1 MVLTDIGDHA
11 VSLTPDLL
19 AQGLT
24 VSQGS
29 RMVWQP
35 KPRGHNLSVQALQ
48 PGQSIVL
55 TTVWNGR
62 PNQPG
67 VAKLMPGT
75 YIIQMATAGQIESAT
90 IRIV

>member
-19 AQGLT
+19 AQELT
-24 VSQGS
+24 VSQSS
-29 RMVWQP
+29 RVVWQP
-35 KPRGHNLSVQALQ
+35 KSRGHNLSIQALQ
-48 PGQSIVL
+48 PGQSVVL

-67 VAKLMPGT
+67 VTKLMPGT
-75 YIIQMATAGQIESAT
+75 YTIQTTTAGHIESAT